1 MGRTRLVQ
9 RLKPLDN
16 GVVEIRALDGLRAV
30 AALSIVA
37 YHALRTID
45 FQHSALNQ
53 QTGNLYFYLSTGVQL
68 FFVLSGFLLFLPYAR
83 VMLQGQPLPSARRFY
98 QRRALRI
105 LPAYWVALV
114 VLALLPTSEH
124 TAPLGI
130 GTLVTHVLMIH
141 DMFPVFNR
149 DLEGPFWT
157 LAVEVQFYVLLPLLA
172 VMLAK
177 IVGSSRSHARLL
189 CGLLTLLALALGLR
203 ALDMALADQL
213 PPSGAGGFL
222 TSFMYATMGTQGK
235 FLEVFIL
242 GMLCSAIYVM
252 SVEMSAFSL
261 RQQRRC
267 AWLLLLLALAVIIA
281 LALPHGS
288 PGGASAALVRFG
300 DFINPLL
307 VGLGYSILLLAILW
321 GGTAIRGVFEL
332 APLRFIGLIS
342 YSLYLWH
349 LPVLHAMIPAFV
361 EAPMTLRIAGA
372 FVFAYLSYQLVERPF
387 LNHRHRNARQSM
399 ATSIRSSA
407 GITGTEIAGW
417 NLDVQSGIAG
427 PTWAAR

>member
-1 MGRTRLVQ
+1 MQ

-30 AALSIVA
+30 AALSIVV
-37 YHALRTID
+37 YHALRTVG
-45 FQHSALNQ
+45 FQHSVLNQ

-83 VMLQGQPLPSARRFY
+83 VMLRGQPLPSAQRFY
-98 QRRALRI
+98 RRRALRI

-114 VLALLPTSEH
+114 ILALLPTSAH

-157 LAVEVQFYVLLPLLA
+157 LAVEVQFYLLLPLLA
-172 VMLAK
+172 VFVAK
-177 IVGSSRSHARLL
+177 IMGSSRSRTRLL
-189 CGLLTLLALALGLR
+189 GGLLALLALALGLR

-213 PPSGAGGFL
+213 PPDGDGGFL
-222 TSFMYATMGTQGK
+222 TSFVYATMGTQGK

-252 SVEMSAFSL
+252 SVEISAFSL
-261 RQQRRC
+261 RHQRRS
-267 AWLLLLLALAVIIA
+267 AWLLLLLALAVIVV

-288 PGGASAALVRFG
+288 PGDAPAALVRFG

-307 VGLGYSILLLAILW
+307 VGLGYCILLLAILW
-321 GGTAIRGVFEL
+321 GDTAIRWVFEV
-332 APLRFIGLIS
+332 APMRFIGLIS

-349 LPVLHAMIPAFV
+349 LPVLHAMIPAF
-361 EAPMTLRIAGA
+361 ADASMTLRIAGA

-387 LNHRHRNARQSM
+387 LKRRRHNAGQPM
-399 ATSIRSSA
+399 VTSIGSDV

-417 NLDVQSGIAG
+417 NLDVQSSIAG
-427 PTWAAR
+427 PSWAAR